1 MSNRKVGKSASQP
14 VLLGFSPPGTV
25 EEVEEARSKPK
36 EAWKSQSNL
45 NASGTIS
52 HTLGSQMKFG
62 NLLPQLDLNPVV
74 GKISVGKVSDERAEQ
89 SPGEKKK
96 R

>member
-1 MSNRKVGKSASQP
+1 MSKRKVGKSASQP
-14 VLLGFSPPGTV
+14 VLLGFSPPGTD
-25 EEVEEARSKPK
+25 EGVEEAQPKPK
-36 EAWKSQSNL
+36 EAWKMQSNF
-45 NASGTIS
+45 NSSGTIS
-52 HTLGSQMKFG
+52 QTLGSQMKFG

-89 SPGEKKK
+89 SPREK